1 MSNKQKKTLGIIL
14 CRNNSS
20 RLKNKLKLKIG
31 KKKSFELFFERLI
44 KCKKIDEY
52 IIATT
57 NNKK

>member
-31 KKKSFELFFERLI
+31 KKKKVSNYFS
-44 KCKKIDEY
+44 KD
-52 IIATT
+52 
-57 NNKK
+57 

>member
-31 KKKSFELFFERLI
+31 KKKVSNYFS
-44 KCKKIDEY
+44 KD
-52 IIATT
+52 
-57 NNKK
+57 

>member
-31 KKKSFELFFERLI
+31 KKKFRIIFR
-44 KCKKIDEY
+44 KIDQM
-52 IIATT
+52 
-57 NNKK
+57 